1 MADVQ
6 TGPYP
11 IAENVLLLARAIVND
26 MLRQAGGA
34 ILVDTAP
41 FTIVFLNAAIRK
53 TQRYL
58 ANNGLFSQIVD
69 NFVLT
74 PLTPVA
80 NSDPGT
86 QIFVGYNGYNNGQT
100 TAATPALPP
109 DLVLPLNVFQ
119 RQTGSGAQFVEVWPA
134 KSALMSRIP
143 GPYFGE
149 WEWRGD
155 AIRMV
160 GCTNTM
166 DLRIRYE
173 QSVARLSPGTNLQT
187 ATIPIIDGEDALGFG
202 LVTYY
207 SFSRGSA
214 QRQEANA
221 AWLDACDQLINR
233 YVRKDQRIAVR
244 PKGYAAGG
252 GTIDGALSGDYR

>member
-11 IAENVLLLARAIVND
+11 IAENVMLLARAVIND
-26 MLRQAGGA
+26 MIRQAGGA
-34 ILVDTAP
+34 ILTDTAP

-58 ANNGLFSQIVD
+58 ANNGLLSQVVD
-69 NFVLT
+69 NWILT
-74 PLTPVA
+74 PITPVA

-86 QIFVGYNGYNNGQT
+86 QVFIGFNGYNDGAAT
-100 TAATPALPP
+100 HATPALPP
-109 DLVLPLNVFQ
+109 DLLLPLDIAQ
-119 RQTGSGAQFVEVWPA
+119 RQTNSGQQFTPMWPA
-134 KSALMSRIP
+134 RSGLMSRIP

-155 AIRMV
+155 ALRMV
-160 GCTNTM
+160 GCQNTM
-166 DLRIRYE
+166 DIRIRYE
-173 QSVARLSPGTNLQT
+173 QSVARITPGTNLQT
-187 ATIPIIDGEDALGFG
+187 ATIPIMDGEDALTFA

-221 AWLDACDQLINR
+221 GWLDACDQLINR

-252 GTIDGALSGDYR
+252 GTIDSALSGDYR